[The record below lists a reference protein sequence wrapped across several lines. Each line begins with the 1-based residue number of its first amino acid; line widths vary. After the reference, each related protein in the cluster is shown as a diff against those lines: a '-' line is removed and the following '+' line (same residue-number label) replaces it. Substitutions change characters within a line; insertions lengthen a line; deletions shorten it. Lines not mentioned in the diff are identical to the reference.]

1 MSKPFFPVS
10 YSTLACDALASRILP
25 HFEIAEI
32 ANCKLWH
39 RGLSDVYLVET
50 STTMYVLRISHTHW
64 RTKSEIDFELE
75 LLVFLQQRGIPVA
88 RPLRTQDGQLSI
100 EINAPEGKRYAAL
113 FDFAPGQIPLGDL
126 NQTQGQKLGETI
138 GRLHQVATDFHSRAY
153 RQPLTLDY
161 LLDDSL
167 DAIAPF
173 LHHRPQDHEYLIEAI
188 TEIKQ
193 KLQGMPKNPP
203 FWSVCWG
210 DPHSG
215 NVHFTEDNQVTLFD
229 FDQCGHGWRAFELA
243 KFLHVS
249 ARTGMEKTVRRAFLD
264 GYQTIQ
270 AVTPQEEDS
279 IQPFSQAA
287 HIWQWSIGLKS
298 AKIHDNCRLDNSYF
312 SHRLQQLKMLSS
324 PEWELF

>member
-1 MSKPFFPVS
+1 MTSSTFPVT
-10 YSTLACDALASRILP
+10 YSTLACDALVSRVLP
-25 HFEIAEI
+25 YFQLADVID
-32 ANCKLWH
+32 CKLWH

-50 STTMYVLRISHTHW
+50 ATRLFVLRVSHAHW

-75 LLVFLQQRGIPVA
+75 LLIFLQQREIPVA
-88 RPLRTQDGQLSI
+88 RPLRTMDGQLSI
-100 EINAPEGKRYAAL
+100 EIEAPEGKRYAAL
-113 FDFAPGQIPLGDL
+113 FDFAPGQVPLGDL
-126 NQTQGQKLGETI
+126 SSSQGQKLGETI

-167 DAIAPF
+167 EAIAPF
-173 LHHRPQDHEYLIEAI
+173 LQDRPQDHEYLIDIISEV
-188 TEIKQ
+188 KK
-193 KLQGMPKNPP
+193 KLQDMPKDPP

-215 NVHFTEDNQVTLFD
+215 NVHFTDDNQVTLFD

-249 ARTGMEKTVRRAFLD
+249 ARTGMQKQVRNAFLE
-264 GYQTIQ
+264 GYKSVQT
-270 AVTPQEEDS
+270 VTTQEEDS

-298 AKIHDNCRLDNSYF
+298 AKVHDNCRLDNSYF
-312 SHRLQQLKMLSS
+312 NQRIQQLKMLSS